1 MNDID
6 IKTLQDTVDR
16 LAYNVS
22 YLMAKIDEIDTYI
35 NNRRNTAEK
44 FDYVDGELIILK
56 ENMQQLQLS
65 LDLLNQTAI
74 IAEITK

>member
-22 YLMAKIDEIDTYI
+22 YLMAKIDEIV
-35 NNRRNTAEK
+35 
-44 FDYVDGELIILK
+44 DYVDGELIILK